1 MSKGVEGCRLGGDAQ
16 RPLRT
21 ARGAEP
27 PTGSRG
33 GAPGSWGLA
42 APNEVKGDPPLE
54 LFQAEAEAVQRL
66 LPAQEESDLNG
77 AAGGHLFAG
86 QGDAHGP

>member
-1 MSKGVEGCRLGGDAQ
+1 MKEAALAATRNDLCELRGGRSPQ
-16 RPLRT
+16 RGP
-21 ARGAEP
+21 GAEP
-27 PTGSRG
+27 
-33 GAPGSWGLA
+33 LA
-42 APNEVKGDPPLE
+42 APNEVKGEPPLE

>member
-1 MSKGVEGCRLGGDAQ
+1 MSGGPAYSVGNQKKFSSWFSPAFFKSGPGGVGGW
-16 RPLRT
+16 P
-21 ARGAEP
+21 P
-27 PTGSRG
+27 PTI
-33 GAPGSWGLA
+33 
-42 APNEVKGDPPLE
+42 APNEVKGEPPLE

-66 LPAQEESDLNG
+66 LPAQEERDLNG